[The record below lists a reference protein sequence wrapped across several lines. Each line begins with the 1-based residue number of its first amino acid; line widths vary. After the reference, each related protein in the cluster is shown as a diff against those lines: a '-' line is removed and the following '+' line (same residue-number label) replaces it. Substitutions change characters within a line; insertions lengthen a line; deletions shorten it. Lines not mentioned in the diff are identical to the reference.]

1 YLDMITRKH
10 SCTARDRNGK
20 LCTGKPKLVRSKGT
34 FAFSTF
40 VGCSGWRIDFKQGHK
55 SHPLTPNVQID
66 LLEKLMR
73 GDASAVTQNDTPP
86 CPTFVPPHVGN
97 KQSHCFRHHIV
108 NGKVSSRAA
117 IVHHDCPARLW
128 IFVPTNPELRVA
140 LALHGVTKQG
150 ALDVAHNHPVLAKA
164 KACAVTRGQFAKA
177 VDAANGIG
185 MTAGKI
191 VKASSTK
198 DIMGGAPSGFH
209 DSLANKRLIRDMVA
223 KKVATDAPAGR
234 SVPGVYDFMLQERNL
249 PSTERYVHQVYTTTA
264 VPMRV
269 IIITYESSLL
279 ALIHQASFLDVDKSF
294 KRTTELDEWE
304 VSTFLRSHQTAITL
318 ARFYTDGADQAH
330 FKKIFD
336 MLRAEVQACTGRP
349 LAFKRLSKNGTLL
362 NFGMDMELAQILGAA
377 ESFLETNDPEFSGI
391 HTSDPK
397 ELAQYMIRI
406 CRCHVMRPILELKR
420 EVTDEEYATLR
431 QFPDLA
437 DSEALQKFEEF
448 IGSLASP
455 KLSPFLIDFLIAWF
469 AHKKSNYYLIPMIA
483 QSLSKIH
490 PDDWV
495 VNPATTNLGEGAH
508 ARTNRE
514 TGTNLPL
521 LDGIKAARIFDREQ
535 ARRIQQER
543 SSGVLANRNAGLAVR
558 MKNNSTRAE
567 KARARAAEAQEQQD
581 QEHILKAKIE
591 EERTAQREKAASL
604 KELQKELAAVK
615 ATKKASGGNK
625 RSRIKAAPAES
636 SSYMPTHMALAGLPQ
651 AEPLE
656 ASAWPALP
664 EPAPSQDASMLM
676 DYSAQLYQQWGAGG
690 DEFFTADLFNMD
702 LAGGAGPSGSSDDLA
717 WLLTWK
723 RYLSQRSEYLSETE
737 PEARDAGPRP
747 GSARHVVSH
756 FHREER
762 KCDTVSHFRA
772 GVALPKAVCRV
783 ASCHSSAVDAICVR
797 RRYLRWGKRICVV
810 VGVFALKQVI
820 CKVVAKA
827 WCLPAH
833 RKALTRL
840 LLSDH
845 ILAVEVLRRPARY
858 RRAVLAREDR
868 LCRLCRLHVEDEVH
882 ALLDCRGRLDLI
894 CMRRTLF
901 EDMHRMKVRAPA
913 FDGENWGRSFLCW
926 LTGQKRDDVRAA
938 WAHYVY
944 RVLGVFE
951 AVPIYVMDQYRLH
964 STTR

>member
-1 YLDMITRKH
+1 MATCTYQEEPPWLDYPTVRHAKRWPSLDLVPKIFGRKHVEENAGQFIGTDWVKTMLPGLKAFLAESGDQHPQSHQSFPMRRARAPLPPSHDTIDLCSPPRVSRRSSKRELPMDTLDSPPRKAIKREPEVIDLITPPRPKRESSEPMEALGPFEFQFTLDADEDVLSTASAPRYSASLHDTDADGETDSDYVPDRIVIDSDDEVEAKPAHTEWLNPAYQSYVKRGPFAITKAIAVSRIEYADFLPDYIPIPEERTAYIFDLRDSSFDIDRHGKAMTADALLKSRAESLEREGKTPMSHASTYLDMITRKH

-97 KQSHCFRHHIV
+97 KQSHC
-108 NGKVSSRAA
+108 S
-117 IVHHDCPARLW
+117 
-128 IFVPTNPELRVA
+128 
-140 LALHGVTKQG
+140 
-150 ALDVAHNHPVLAKA
+150 
-164 KACAVTRGQFAKA
+164 
-177 VDAANGIG
+177 
-185 MTAGKI
+185 
-191 VKASSTK
+191 SSTK

-209 DSLANKRLIRDMVA
+209 DSLANKRLVRDMVA

-448 IGSLASP
+448 IGT
-455 KLSPFLIDFLIAWF
+455 WF

-676 DYSAQLYQQWGAGG
+676 DYSAQLYQQWG
-690 DEFFTADLFNMD
+690 
-702 LAGGAGPSGSSDDLA
+702 GAGPSGSSDDLA
-717 WLLTWK
+717 WMDNMSMPLTA
-723 RYLSQRSEYLSETE
+723 SQVADLEKILESV
-737 PEARDAGPRP
+737 AGPKFESEQITCTNRWKL
-747 GSARHVVSH
+747 HKQ
-756 FHREER
+756 FH
-762 KCDTVSHFRA
+762 
-772 GVALPKAVCRV
+772 G
-783 ASCHSSAVDAICVR
+783 
-797 RRYLRWGKRICVV
+797 
-810 VGVFALKQVI
+810 
-820 CKVVAKA
+820 
-827 WCLPAH
+827 
-833 RKALTRL
+833 LTESVL
-840 LLSDH
+840 LLCPK
-845 ILAVEVLRRPARY
+845 L
-858 RRAVLAREDR
+858 
-868 LCRLCRLHVEDEVH
+868 
-882 ALLDCRGRLDLI
+882 LI
-894 CMRRTLF
+894 CEPFGATL
-901 EDMHRMKVRAPA
+901 
-913 FDGENWGRSFLCW
+913 L
-926 LTGQKRDDVRAA
+926 
-938 WAHYVY
+938 
-944 RVLGVFE
+944 
-951 AVPIYVMDQYRLH
+951 
-964 STTR
+964 